1 MDIFVIQFL
10 HCKRTRSY
18 RIMIMFNCVTFSRRL
33 HADDITRSFNYI
45 IFRQYCHVQIC
56 LTYRRLNGS
65 RKITDNLVVD
75 LSWENVCLDLHTM
88 RTRHLFCYKLLF
100 LWLKLFIS
108 RRLTFAREHCYDK
121 VMSRWLPVGEFSQA
135 CFAGSTWSAC
145 RRQFAFT
152 IGGKA
157 WCGTS
162 IYSPRLSKIYCSGKV
177 L

>member
-1 MDIFVIQFL
+1 MQTTLLEASII
-10 HCKRTRSY
+10 S
-18 RIMIMFNCVTFSRRL
+18 FSG
-33 HADDITRSFNYI
+33 N
-45 IFRQYCHVQIC
+45 CHVQIC

-108 RRLTFAREHCYDK
+108 RRLTFARGHCYDK

-135 CFAGSTWSAC
+135 CFAGFTWSAS